1 MDNPLQRLWAVDA
14 ADNWTQLIAKE
25 AAVIFRVL
33 DPNSYASWPKLN
45 SSKISSP
52 HFVQLV
58 RQAQLLSTEDSIGA
72 EAPIP
77 PIPPA
82 QQEKREVPLGG
93 RHRCSMDRLHCIEP
107 SYLDLGPLILCSWA
121 FDKALMKSRLCLESK
136 QDPAEGPKVYKEMVC
151 MTKNS
156 GKVTKRSWRQWRL
169 KKMLRKDSSI
179 VLFVKVDVSILRWSD
194 HK

>member
-1 MDNPLQRLWAVDA
+1 MVLAVSYVTVLPTRLVYVRFKMNFDAVDGDSKENHKQRAACFTSLANQAVDNPLQRLWAVDA

-33 DPNSYASWPKLN
+33 DPESYASWPQIEFFQDQL
-45 SSKISSP
+45 P

-58 RQAQLLSTEDSIGA
+58 CQAQLLSTEDSIGA

-107 SYLDLGPLILCSWA
+107 SYLDLGP
-121 FDKALMKSRLCLESK
+121 
-136 QDPAEGPKVYKEMVC
+136 
-151 MTKNS
+151 
-156 GKVTKRSWRQWRL
+156 
-169 KKMLRKDSSI
+169 
-179 VLFVKVDVSILRWSD
+179 
-194 HK
+194 